1 MPDKRIAVFFSGR
14 VQGVGFRFYARD
26 IAQSLMLTGWVSNC
40 SNRDVE
46 CEVQGNE
53 TDVDV
58 FCERMKD
65 GPPLARVC
73 SMRINNLPIVPGE
86 TSFDIL
92 Y

>member
-1 MPDKRIAVFFSGR
+1 VKRISVFFSGR
-14 VQGVGFRFYARD
+14 VQGVGFRYYAQD

-40 SNRDVE
+40 SNHDVE

-53 TDVDV
+53 NDVDV

-65 GPPLARVC
+65 GPPLARVR
-73 SMRINNLPIVPGE
+73 SLRINELPVVSGD

-92 Y
+92 F